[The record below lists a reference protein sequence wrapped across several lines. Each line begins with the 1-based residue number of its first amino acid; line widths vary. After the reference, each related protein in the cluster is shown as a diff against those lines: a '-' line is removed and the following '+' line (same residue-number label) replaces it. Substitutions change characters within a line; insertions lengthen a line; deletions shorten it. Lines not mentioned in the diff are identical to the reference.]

1 VLHYGLSEKYGA
13 HMDTFF
19 DARHIGENDGG
30 QRIATALMFLNEPE
44 EGALSLLSRL
54 RPACAEPAIHSA
66 HRRR

>member
-30 QRIATALMFLNEPE
+30 QRIATALMFLNGPE
-44 EGALSLLSRL
+44 EGACCSSGSAARL
-54 RPACAEPAIHSA
+54 GVC
-66 HRRR
+66 